1 MEAINALIDLLKE
14 QPTVGLLTLLIL
26 AAFAL
31 GILYGVSKVIFQ
43 LINFLIKVFNSKK
56 KVSLSLKDGI
66 QVEGD
71 NSDTD
76 ERKEDKPDIDSEI
89 EVIPDLRGGLSEESL
104 VIVICEF
111 QRLTLEY
118 YDTLKTYKDELFDD
132 QRKKFKTELKKY
144 INNIKDKYFEEIKED
159 PYTVYGNLFSYW
171 FDTAFDT
178 TQDDIKE
185 ILKRNHLKFKTSEEF
200 EDIIRQC
207 YDTTFGEILENIERA
222 PEFIKNKRKLRA
234 VIVQEKNAYRTYID
248 TSLQHAKKL
257 SCETADKIKEAKAA
271 LAVNQ
276 EKVIKRGFPKVDST
290 KIMESLNAR

>member
-1 MEAINALIDLLKE
+1 MEAINALINLLKE
-14 QPTVGLLTLLIL
+14 QPIVGLLTLIIL
-26 AAFAL
+26 AVFAL
-31 GILYGVSKVIFQ
+31 IIFYGISKVIFQ
-43 LINFLIKVFNSKK
+43 LINFLVKLFSRK

-66 QVEGD
+66 KVEGG
-71 NSDTD
+71 SDID
-76 ERKEDKPDIDSEI
+76 EHGEDKSSIGPEI
-89 EVIPDLRGGLSEESL
+89 EVIPDLRGGFSEESL

-132 QRKKFKTELKKY
+132 QVKKFRTELKKY
-144 INNIKDKYFEEIKED
+144 INSIKDKYFEEIKED

-222 PEFIKNKRKLRA
+222 PEFIKDKRRLRA
-234 VIVQEKNAYRTYID
+234 VIIQEKNAYRTYID

-257 SCETADKIKEAKAA
+257 SCETADKIKEAKAT
-271 LAVNQ
+271 LAESQ
-276 EKVIKRGFPKVDST
+276 EKVIQRGFPKVDSA
-290 KIMESLNAR
+290 KIMESLNVR